1 MRIRIETGALMT
13 CVLGAM
19 LLSVPQAQ
27 AAREAKGIRDT
38 ESADYAA
45 LKVQERGE
53 ELLEMGEHERGV
65 KILETVIEQNPTSSI
80 RFRAYLVLGRH
91 YLELRE
97 NAKAVERLR
106 YLANLKKGDEE
117 PTGKDLDMYLEG
129 IYLTGVAH
137 FNSRQFPAAF
147 SSLRRLT
154 GGYPNTVWAN
164 QAYYY
169 IGMSHFAQE
178 HWSKAINNLNLVGTF
193 IDPESPAVEYMEAG
207 HRFYVK
213 VSDGDLPVLK
223 RFGKNVEVVIK
234 AASGD
239 IEKAVCFPQVGHD
252 DVFVG
257 SIQTDVGKG
266 VPGDGILHLVGSDTI
281 ETTYRDDSTREGEK
295 NVPRVTQVKVASSGT
310 LTFTRGTYH
319 LQAKSAFIGQ
329 PFFLRLR
336 DIDLDTTEGKDTV
349 KVSVASTYFAK
360 EDEALP
366 ELAVDI
372 EKILEENGEEEEQVV
387 RDEIALTLTEDAEH
401 SGVFIGTSRTCAYD
415 ADKTVDKSDGVLACA
430 IGDTVVATYLDKL
443 TIRGEGSTEV
453 LDTVVVLD
461 EMEARPRADQDVVSE
476 AALKAKKEIVEA
488 EAYLEIARI
497 FQSMGLKKGAAEKS
511 DQGLDKVKF
520 AIQTQTAIP
529 AALREKAFNIKWNL
543 YLAQDD
549 FSRAMGT
556 CRAFSRLY
564 PESPLV
570 DNALMGIGK
579 IFLRK
584 EEYTEAIDVFREVVN
599 MPNVHSSAE
608 AQFLIAET
616 TELMIEDGKKQ
627 DAAITAYRQ
636 CATRFPDSEF
646 AGPSLA
652 KIVDYHIQTGDYAEA
667 ENLLMQIFLDYQD
680 EDFLDRML
688 LKWVLVAFDRG
699 DFKKAHEKCRQL
711 MFEYPGTVYA
721 NKAQE
726 QLPKIEAKL
735 GIDKTTDN

>member
-1 MRIRIETGALMT
+1 MRIGTEIRALMV
-13 CVLGAM
+13 CVLGVL
-19 LLSVPQAQ
+19 LLSVLQTR
-27 AAREAKGIRDT
+27 AAREAKGTRDT

-45 LKVQERGE
+45 SKVLKRGG
-53 ELLEMGEHERGV
+53 ELLELGERERGV
-65 KILETVIEQNPTSSI
+65 KMLKTVIEQNPKSSI
-80 RFRAYLVLGRH
+80 RFKAYLALGRH

-97 NAKAVERLR
+97 NANAVEQLR
-106 YLANLKKGDEE
+106 YLANLKQGDEE
-117 PTGKDLDMYLEG
+117 LDGEELDMFLEG
-129 IYLTGVAH
+129 LYLTGVAY
-137 FNSRQFPAAF
+137 FNSRQFGAAF
-147 SSLRRLT
+147 SALRKIT

-193 IDPESPAVEYMEAG
+193 IDTESPEVEYMEAG

-213 VSDGDLPVLK
+213 IIDGDLPVLK
-223 RFGKNVEVVIK
+223 YLGKHVEVVVK
-234 AASGD
+234 ATSGD
-239 IEKAVCFPQVGHD
+239 SEIVVCTPQVGRD

-257 SIQTDVGKG
+257 SVRTDVGKG
-266 VPGDGILHLVGSDTI
+266 APGDHLLHLVGGDTI
-281 ETTYRDDSTREGEK
+281 ETTYRDDSTRMGEK
-295 NVPRVTQVKVASSGT
+295 NVPRVNRVKVTSSGA
-310 LTFTRGTYH
+310 LAFTRGTYGV
-319 LQAKSAFIGQ
+319 AAVSAFVGQ

-336 DIDLDTTEGKDTV
+336 DIDLDTTDGKDTI
-349 KVSVASTYFAK
+349 KVHVTSTYLQG

-366 ELAVDI
+366 ELTVDI
-372 EKILEENGEEEEQVV
+372 EKILEEDGEGQKKVV
-387 RDEIALTLTEDAEH
+387 RDEIALLLTEDGEH
-401 SGVFIGTSRTCAYD
+401 SGVFVGTSRLGTAEN
-415 ADKTVDKSDGVLACA
+415 DKEVKKSDSILNCTV
-430 IGDTVVATYLDKL
+430 GDTIVAMYRDEL
-443 TIRGEGSTEV
+443 TIRGEGLVEV
-453 LDTVVVLD
+453 RDELAVLG
-461 EMEARPRADQDVVSE
+461 EMDARPRADQDVVFE
-476 AALKAKKEIVEA
+476 ATVRARKEIVEA

-497 FQSMGLKKGAAEKS
+497 FQSMGLKKGAGEKS

-529 AALREKAFNIKWNL
+529 TGLREKAFSIKWNL

-549 FSRAMGT
+549 FSMAMAT
-556 CRAFSRLY
+556 CRAFSHLY

-570 DNALMGIGK
+570 DNALMGIGR
-579 IFLRK
+579 IFLKKK
-584 EEYTEAIDVFREVVN
+584 EYEDAIEVFRQVVN
-599 MPNVHSSAE
+599 MPNAHSSAE

-627 DAAITAYRQ
+627 DAAISAYKL

-667 ENLLMQIFLDYQD
+667 EELLMEIFLDYQD
-680 EDFLDRML
+680 EEFLDRML

-711 MFEYPGTVYA
+711 MFEYPGSVYA
-721 NKAQE
+721 SKAQE

-735 GIDKTTDN
+735 GIEKPRDN